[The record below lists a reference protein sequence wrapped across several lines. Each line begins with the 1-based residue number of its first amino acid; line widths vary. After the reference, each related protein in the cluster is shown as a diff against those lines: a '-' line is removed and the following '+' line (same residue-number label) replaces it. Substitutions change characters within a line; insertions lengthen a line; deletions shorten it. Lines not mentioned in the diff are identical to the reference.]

1 MLLRVLVAVAW
12 LIASAAHVHA
22 DTIALLPLDGE
33 KRLEIY
39 GQPVAAEMGR
49 ALKAQGFDVV
59 VVGAKMDVPDGAQ
72 LIVDGTIKGEK
83 NKAISISIRIRD
95 PHSGTVL
102 ETLPASAA
110 SLTAIDKAAADLS
123 TRIVPAVKAHLQAI
137 AAKATPRPAEP
148 PPGNGRPIEPPRTPK
163 TPQPTVSLPVIVT
176 SVSSP
181 QPVRPALELLAT
193 GLAAE
198 LPQWGV
204 SHKRDARPVEP
215 DRLSRAAAIKTTQE
229 MSADVGVALE
239 VLSFTVDPGTV
250 PLGRARVRVRVIH
263 KGTILFER
271 VVRTDTIVGDKGIT
285 EQEMAARTG
294 REVLA
299 IVNAQL
305 RRLVE
310 GWR

>member
-12 LIASAAHVHA
+12 LIAGAARVHA

-39 GQPVAAEMGR
+39 GQPVAAEIGR
-49 ALKAQGFDVV
+49 ALKTHGFDVV
-59 VVGAKMDVPDGAQ
+59 VVGAKMDVPDRAQ

-83 NKAISISIRIRD
+83 GNAITLSIRIRD

-102 ETLPASAA
+102 ETLPATAA

-137 AAKATPRPAEP
+137 AANAKPAEP
-148 PPGNGRPIEPPRTPK
+148 TKPGDTPPVKSMTLPTNGAP
-163 TPQPTVSLPVIVT
+163 VLPAIVT
-176 SVSSP
+176 AVSSP
-181 QPVRPALELLAT
+181 RPVQPALELLAT
-193 GLAAE
+193 GIAGE
-198 LPQWGV
+198 LPSWGI
-204 SHKRDARPVEP
+204 SHQRAARSVEAE
-215 DRLSRAAAIKTTQE
+215 RMSRAAGIKTAQD
-229 MSADVGVALE
+229 MSADVGLALE
-239 VLSFTVDPGTV
+239 VLSFTVVPGTV
-250 PLGRARVRVRVIH
+250 PLGRARVRVRIIH
-263 KGTILFER
+263 KGTMVFER
-271 VVRTDTIVGDKGIT
+271 VVRTDTIVGDKDIT

-305 RRLVE
+305 RRLVA

>member
-39 GQPVAAEMGR
+39 GQPVASEIGR

-59 VVGAKMDVPDGAQ
+59 VVGAKMDVPDRAQ
-72 LIVDGTIKGEK
+72 LIVDGTIKAQK
-83 NKAISISIRIRD
+83 SNAITVSIRIRD
-95 PHSGTVL
+95 PHGTVL
-102 ETLPASAA
+102 ETLPATAA
-110 SLTAIDKAAADLS
+110 TLTAIDKAAADLS
-123 TRIVPAVKAHLQAI
+123 TRIVPAVRAHLKAI
-137 AAKATPRPAEP
+137 AAKATAP
-148 PPGNGRPIEPPRTPK
+148 PPGNGAPSEPPKVPTP
-163 TPQPTVSLPVIVT
+163 PPAVNGAPSLPAVVT

-181 QPVRPALELLAT
+181 RPARPALELLAT
-193 GLAAE
+193 GLAGE
-198 LPQWGV
+198 LPRWGV
-204 SHKRDARPVEP
+204 SHRREAKTVEP
-215 DRLSRAAAIKTTQE
+215 EQMSRATGIQTTQD
-229 MSADVGVALE
+229 MRADVGVALE
-239 VLSFTVDPGTV
+239 VLSFNVEPGTV

-271 VVRTDTIVGDKGIT
+271 VVRTDTVVGDKGIS
-285 EQEMAARTG
+285 EQEMAARTA

-305 RRLVE
+305 RRLVV